1 MKDGGRHAQLALIE
15 VNVMVIVELHTSLMR
30 QTPHFPP
37 SGVLEMIQKEK
48 KLKKEKKSNE
58 KEKESENP
66 LSSPHRGGGSE
77 TPTML
82 RTKKGTEKW
91 APK

>member
-1 MKDGGRHAQLALIE
+1 MTQLALIE
-15 VNVMVIVELHTSLMR
+15 VRVMVILYVPVCLMR

-48 KLKKEKKSNE
+48 QKGKRKKKSNE
-58 KEKESENP
+58 IEKESENP

-77 TPTML
+77 TPTVQRREQKSGL
-82 RTKKGTEKW
+82 
-91 APK
+91 